1 MKGGRAAGL
10 VCAGGVGQSFVARL
24 PALLA
29 SVSLVKATSFR
40 VARRIANSLRAG
52 RAVEHYAAARAGR
65 SDLDRGAGRR
75 ARKHDPQPCGGNRRK
90 GEADR
95 DLCDTARDS
104 LWPDSLQKAGA
115 RIASINAIGPNDETL
130 IAEGHPHALRE
141 VRRFA
146 AADHRKVIEIR
157 PGSKRLFLAGVHLA
171 THIALP
177 GIAAA
182 VESLRVAGFSRA
194 EATRLVEELGGRTLR
209 AYAKAGP
216 KAWSP
221 AAAQELRRALDAAQG
236 MRFADVRT
244 ADLYQAG
251 IERALRFFGE

>member
-10 VCAGGVGQSFVARL
+10 ICAGGVGQSFVARF

-52 RAVEHYAAARAGR
+52 RAVEHYAELAQVDLIWIAVPDAALESMIRNLAAEIDGKEKR
-65 SDLDRGAGRR
+65 IV
-75 ARKHDPQPCGGNRRK
+75 
-90 GEADR
+90 
-95 DLCDTARDS
+95 LCDTARDS

-115 RIASINAIGPNDETL
+115 RIASINAIGPNDEML

>member
-10 VCAGGVGQSFVARL
+10 ICAGGVGQSFVARF

-52 RAVEHYAAARAGR
+52 RAVEHYAELAQVDLIWIAVPDAALESMIR
-65 SDLDRGAGRR
+65 DLAAEIDGKEKRIV
-75 ARKHDPQPCGGNRRK
+75 
-90 GEADR
+90 
-95 DLCDTARDS
+95 LCDTARDS

-115 RIASINAIGPNDETL
+115 RIASINAIGPNDEML

-194 EATRLVEELGGRTLR
+194 EATRLVEGARRAHAAGLCQSRTEGVEPGGRP
-209 AYAKAGP
+209 GV
-216 KAWSP
+216 
-221 AAAQELRRALDAAQG
+221 AARPRRGARDALRRCANR
-236 MRFADVRT
+236 RFVP
-244 ADLYQAG
+244 G
-251 IERALRFFGE
+251 GNRARVTVLR